1 MKKRGCIISAVAGSL
16 SMTSFPAMAHIA
28 DSHDLGVIGLFHFLT
43 AIEHVIWFAPV
54 IIALLL
60 ISKRRNNIRHDSVR

>member
-1 MKKRGCIISAVAGSL
+1 MKKRGCIISTVTGLLYTTSL
-16 SMTSFPAMAHIA
+16 PAMAHIA

-54 IIALLL
+54 VIILLL
-60 ISKRRNNIRHDSVR
+60 ITKRRNSMHHDSVR